1 MAFVFVLNHDSQDL
15 SIILIVIESRNPQ
28 ILVIMVQNDYYL
40 YTVQNLQPDPKIL
53 IDIVQTRMP
62 YGKYKGTIIADIP
75 ISYLEWMAG
84 KGFTKDKMGM
94 LLSTTF
100 EIKTNGLSEILHMVK
115 RSLSQSGGNR

>member
-1 MAFVFVLNHDSQDL
+1 MAVCF
-15 SIILIVIESRNPQ
+15 
-28 ILVIMVQNDYYL
+28 YL
-40 YTVQNLQPDPKIL
+40 YPVENLQPDPKIL

-75 ISYLEWMAG
+75 VSYLEWMAG

-100 EIKTNGLSEILHMVK
+100 EIKTNGLSEILFMVK
-115 RSLSQSGGNR
+115 KSLMQQAKRL

>member
-1 MAFVFVLNHDSQDL
+1 
-15 SIILIVIESRNPQ
+15 
-28 ILVIMVQNDYYL
+28 
-40 YTVQNLQPDPKIL
+40 
-53 IDIVQTRMP
+53 MP

-75 ISYLEWMAG
+75 VSYLEWMAG

-115 RSLSQSGGNR
+115 KQVQAPRLPKGGAY

>member
-1 MAFVFVLNHDSQDL
+1 M
-15 SIILIVIESRNPQ
+15 
-28 ILVIMVQNDYYL
+28 
-40 YTVQNLQPDPKIL
+40 QPDPKIL
-53 IDIVQTRMP
+53 VDIVQMRMP

-100 EIKTNGLSEILHMVK
+100 EIKTNGLSEILTMVK
-115 RSLSQSGGNR
+115 KSLR

>member
-1 MAFVFVLNHDSQDL
+1 MEN
-15 SIILIVIESRNPQ
+15 ITPNPQ
-28 ILVIMVQNDYYL
+28 V
-40 YTVQNLQPDPKIL
+40 L

-84 KGFTKDKMGM
+84 KGFTKDKLGM

-100 EIKTNGLSEILHMVK
+100 EIKTNGLSEILFMVK
-115 RSLSQSGGNR
+115 KNLAQANKGSK